1 MIKIFIHE
9 AEGILTLK
17 SLERGGLRMEEVSVF
32 LFLKKEKEFASHLL
46 KKLDFGFFFYQNDEQ

>member
-17 SLERGGLRMEEVSVF
+17 SLGRGWKRCQLF
-32 LFLKKEKEFASHLL
+32 LFLKKEKEFASHFL
-46 KKLDFGFFFYQNDEQ
+46 KKILDFGFFFYQNDEQ